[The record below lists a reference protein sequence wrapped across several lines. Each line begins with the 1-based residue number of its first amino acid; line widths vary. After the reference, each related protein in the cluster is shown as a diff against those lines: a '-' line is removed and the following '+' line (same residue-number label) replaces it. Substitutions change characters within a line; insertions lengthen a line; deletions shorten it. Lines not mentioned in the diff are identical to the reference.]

1 MTTLPLFLSCGW
13 VIAANVAGMMPSR
26 RGHWPAAIV
35 LIATGIP
42 ILGLVTWQYGP
53 LAGFVAFGA
62 GASILRW
69 PLRLGLAR
77 LLRRGPPAEVEHP
90 TQPAE

>member
-1 MTTLPLFLSCGW
+1 MMPLLLSCLW
-13 VIAANVAGMMPSR
+13 IVAANVAGMMPSR
-26 RGHWPAAIV
+26 RGHWPAAALLIV
-35 LIATGIP
+35 TGIP

-53 LAGFVAFGA
+53 GAGFIAFGA

-77 LLRRGPPAEVEHP
+77 LRRRSRDAVEQV
-90 TQPAE
+90 QPAE